1 MVVLGELRVLDTA
14 DALAKGFNERRLSRL
29 AVIGVVSGFEA
40 VEDEHRRDHVLNAV
54 ITIRKVLHGLELLV
68 DNPDAGLVCPVDDT
82 LDVFGA
88 LAHGLEL
95 LVQALGSLDSSLR
108 VELG

>member
-1 MVVLGELRVLDTA
+1 VVTV
-14 DALAKGFNERRLSRL
+14 
-29 AVIGVVSGFEA
+29 
-40 VEDEHRRDHVLNAV
+40 
-54 ITIRKVLHGLELLV
+54 RKVLHGLELLV
-68 DNPDAGLVCPVDDT
+68 NDTDAGLVCPVDNA
-82 LDVFGA
+82 LDIFGA